1 MGKADGDVSRLM
13 NSGLVVWKGRTTVKK
28 ESQTS
33 VPGTK
38 KKKTKKKPI
47 KWISCFNWVKGSFSR
62 NRSFCSIPSTP
73 SGKEAVKGQNE
84 KAKLF

>member
-38 KKKTKKKPI
+38 KKKNQKKTYKMD
-47 KWISCFNWVKGSFSR
+47 F
-62 NRSFCSIPSTP
+62 
-73 SGKEAVKGQNE
+73 
-84 KAKLF
+84 LL